1 MPPRTAASAQLA
13 PGLSN
18 SKAGRPEDLLS
29 PPSFH
34 GVESSLRGHR
44 APASGRTEARNQGP
58 SSLIALHSH
67 LCPQPHLCPGL
78 QRKWPRGEA
87 SRTNEPSAAYNH
99 ITSRV
104 RAVGSNHPDQ
114 AGTSQSQ
121 RQKDDLCV
129 QGKNSLGV
137 FSESTHLGKHTLKA
151 LILLGDPFCKG
162 RGSPRLLSQL
172 DLDFK
177 KLEGK
182 VDVEN
187 SRGALEQGGMRTCAS
202 VYKYT

>member
-1 MPPRTAASAQLA
+1 MPSWHQDYQIQKWEGPRTFCLR
-13 PGLSN
+13 PHFMEW
-18 SKAGRPEDLLS
+18 KAVCGVTGPLRVAGPKPET
-29 PPSFH
+29 
-34 GVESSLRGHR
+34 R
-44 APASGRTEARNQGP
+44 APPASLPFILTF
-58 SSLIALHSH
+58 L
-67 LCPQPHLCPGL
+67 QPHLCPGL

-87 SRTNEPSAAYNH
+87 SRTSEPSAACNH

-114 AGTSQSQ
+114 AWTSWSQ

-129 QGKNSLGV
+129 QDKNSPGV
-137 FSESTHLGKHTLKA
+137 FSECTHLGKHTSKA

-162 RGSPRLLSQL
+162 RGSPRLLSRL

-187 SRGALEQGGMRTCAS
+187 SRGALEQGGMRMCAC
-202 VYKYT
+202 VFKYT